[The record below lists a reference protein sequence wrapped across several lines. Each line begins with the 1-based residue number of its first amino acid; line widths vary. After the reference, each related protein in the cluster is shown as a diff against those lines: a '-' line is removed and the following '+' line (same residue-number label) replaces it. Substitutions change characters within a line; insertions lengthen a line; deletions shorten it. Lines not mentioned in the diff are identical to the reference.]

1 MSIKITSDSTS
12 DLSPALLEQYDITV
26 LPLYVTM
33 GEQDLPDGVD
43 ARPEDL
49 FAYVSAPDP
58 CPPQQAVNVADYH
71 ELLRPIL
78 PPA

>member
-33 GEQDLPDGVD
+33 GEQTCRDGVD
-43 ARPEDL
+43 AAGGSVRLCGAHRIPAHHSGGKRGRL
-49 FAYVSAPDP
+49 SR
-58 CPPQQAVNVADYH
+58 
-71 ELLRPIL
+71 LLRPIL